1 MKDPSPIA
9 LGLKWWQAKRGRKG
23 DDDDDEHEHEHEHDW
38 EIGRLGGSER
48 GDGITLLNSSIV
60 LVIVLVLVLD
70 L

>member
-1 MKDPSPIA
+1 MKDPSPIV

-23 DDDDDEHEHEHEHDW
+23 DDDDDDEHEHEHDW
-38 EIGRLGGSER
+38 EIRRLGGSER
-48 GDGITLLNSSIV
+48 GDGITLLDSSIV

>member
-38 EIGRLGGSER
+38 GKVGCRPTPCSDFRLLAR
-48 GDGITLLNSSIV
+48 R
-60 LVIVLVLVLD
+60 
-70 L
+70 